1 MGLKVLV
8 VDDSALMR
16 KHLTSLLASEG
27 FEIRAARN
35 GREALSE
42 LGVFQ
47 PDVITLDI
55 NMPEMDGLTTLSHIM
70 TERPTPTVMVSSLT
84 KKGAL
89 ATFEALALGAVDYI
103 AKPGG
108 TISLSIDDIARRL
121 VEKVN
126 IAARARVKGRIER
139 RLTDA
144 PATARPLAA
153 QAAPMRAR
161 ARAYATQPAAFGL
174 VLVGVST
181 GGPRTLEEILSGLPA
196 NLPWPV
202 LIAQH
207 LPAAF
212 TASLANRLNGVCPL
226 NVEEATNMK
235 EILPGNIYIG
245 RGGSDLAVAR
255 RGGRL
260 VMLNQP
266 ESPDHNWHPS
276 VEILVSTA
284 LDNVPPKSLVAVQ
297 LTGMGNDGA
306 EAMAEL
312 KAAGGRTI
320 AESEETAVVF
330 GMPAELIKRGGAS
343 CVLPSGRIAD
353 QIRLWLAH

>member
-181 GGPRTLEEILSGLPA
+181 GGPRTLEEILSRLPA

>member
-27 FEIRAARN
+27 FEIRIARN

-42 LGVFQ
+42 LDVFQ

-84 KKGAL
+84 KRGAL

-103 AKPGG
+103 TKPGG
-108 TISLSIDDIARRL
+108 TISLSIDDIARKL

-126 IAARARVKGRIER
+126 IAASARVKGRIER
-139 RLTDA
+139 RLADA
-144 PATARPLAA
+144 PATERPLAA

-161 ARAYATQPAAFGL
+161 AYATRPAAFGL

-181 GGPRTLEEILSGLPA
+181 GGPRTLEEILSRLPA
-196 NLPWPV
+196 TLPWPV

-226 NVEEATNMK
+226 NVEEAINMK
-235 EILPGNIYIG
+235 EIFPGNVYIG
-245 RGGSDLAVAR
+245 RGGTDLAVAR
-255 RGGRL
+255 RNGRL

-284 LDNVPPKSLVAVQ
+284 LDNVPPKSLIAVQ

-353 QIRLWLAH
+353 QIRLWLTH